1 MIYFQGIT
9 SPAPLSMLESFS
21 GAFFWGLDEMHLLGS
36 NVGPHLWTM
45 LTNPVSES
53 PFLLSNAQKTLVST
67 SLRRTKPTWPSVFDG
82 KIKDVLTRTSDTRAV
97 DYIDML
103 IYFIPTAVLEVLEE
117 EGGCSDRGAIALA
130 SLIKACAISL
140 SWEITDEDISA
151 VERCINTWQGFALDE
166 VPGNLHTIN
175 MHYLRHLPEALRQFG
190 PLRTVSARS
199 MERTVG
205 LYDKRIRST
214 KAPGKNAGNQM
225 LHISAQRHYYR
236 VSKDV
241 PERTSYGQK
250 PQRAFSWESA
260 STSQH
265 PSDLAE
271 LWPPHLNTTTICNYD
286 HLDLFRYLRAY
297 WMRQLN
303 LRMVSSLPSLEE
315 RIVSAKRLYVAEG
328 ITYSCSSAN
337 SRNSGAT
344 GDYVKLDIEIDLLA
358 HRSSEKKTVMRS
370 FFGEALLFFAHK
382 HGVEK
387 RILCLLRLSDNV
399 KITKHGYPYGE
410 VGVIPS
416 PTKAK
421 RYYYVYHGMHRNPI
435 EVGNLKY
442 L

>member
-1 MIYFQGIT
+1 
-9 SPAPLSMLESFS
+9 
-21 GAFFWGLDEMHLLGS
+21 MHLLGS

-236 VSKDV
+236 
-241 PERTSYGQK
+241 
-250 PQRAFSWESA
+250 
-260 STSQH
+260 
-265 PSDLAE
+265 
-271 LWPPHLNTTTICNYD
+271 
-286 HLDLFRYLRAY
+286 
-297 WMRQLN
+297 
-303 LRMVSSLPSLEE
+303 
-315 RIVSAKRLYVAEG
+315 
-328 ITYSCSSAN
+328 
-337 SRNSGAT
+337 
-344 GDYVKLDIEIDLLA
+344 
-358 HRSSEKKTVMRS
+358 
-370 FFGEALLFFAHK
+370 
-382 HGVEK
+382 
-387 RILCLLRLSDNV
+387 
-399 KITKHGYPYGE
+399 ITKHGYPYGE
-410 VGVIPS
+410 GTLGSSDGRLYVCDVSAIDCVVGVIPS

-435 EVGNLKY
+435 EVVCGSYPLFGLSNLTYSVIHENHHISGKT